1 MKNSQIETFGEII
14 RTEREKKGLF
24 LRQVAAAMEID
35 QALISKFEKG
45 DRKPSKEQV
54 ERFAKF
60 FELDK
65 EELITVWLSDK
76 IIYTIQ
82 GEKNAEKALEIA
94 EQKVEYLK
102 QKNLTQG
109 KINF

>member
-1 MKNSQIETFGEII
+1 MKTFGNII

-54 ERFAKF
+54 ERFADF
-60 FELDK
+60 YGLDK
-65 EELITVWLSDK
+65 DELIIMWLSDK
-76 IIYTIQ
+76 IVYAIQ
-82 GEKNAEKALEIA
+82 DEKNAEKALKVA
-94 EQKVEYLK
+94 EKKIEYLK
-102 QKNLTQG
+102 NK
-109 KINF
+109 KISN